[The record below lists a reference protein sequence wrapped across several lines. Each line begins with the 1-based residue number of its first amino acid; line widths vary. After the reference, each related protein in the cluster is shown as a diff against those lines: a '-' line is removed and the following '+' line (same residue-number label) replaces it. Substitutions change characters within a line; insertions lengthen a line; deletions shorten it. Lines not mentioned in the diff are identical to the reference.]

1 MLPAPDLDTEPYW
14 ASLADGRFIVQRCRD
29 CGHWTWPARP
39 ICSGCHGDNVEWEQ
53 PSGTGEVYSWIVT
66 HQPYGPDLPVP
77 YTVALVRL
85 DEQADILVPGRFISE
100 AEIHQGM
107 RVRAVPE
114 RKTDDIG
121 ILNWD
126 VA

>member
-114 RKTDDIG
+114 RKTDEIG

-126 VA
+126 VV